1 MDSVSVSMC
10 VPNQTWRASLIRA
23 NGPLV
28 PRASRRVFVS
38 FNAVAYENTQQSML
52 MLLHIPT
59 PKITNT
65 QGTQIL
71 LYHTNGLQ
79 KKTTAYSGCR
89 YAALCSPRHGNPVR
103 YYLFS
108 CLVWLIREFGVA
120 ELMQEAIQNNDI
132 FYLILSQAFC
142 LHTRRHPLLPEL
154 LQGVLPESWCC
165 LGKLLRS
172 NEELSP
178 PVVAWFAAFPAP
190 AEEIFGTGAHYL
202 FWNQLNVVKHFL
214 CELPYRW
221 AIMVEASKCRQAPPL
236 TEEMVQ
242 ELNSNSPIVQTA
254 AFRAVVRSLWGWD
267 DPRLGFLELLQ
278 KTDQATYTKQH
289 WRRSPAERDIA
300 YEVLKCVHDVLEQH
314 RPRPRASIV
323 KYVLTGAY
331 ELFRETPPS
340 MQRTWNFEV
349 DNGNGQSSRGAAQ
362 GVASGERG
370 GNGRA
375 GNGNSIE
382 GVTGADSTG
391 VDATEREG

>member
-1 MDSVSVSMC
+1 MYDPTRLQNLLKGYFWLQHGQC
-10 VPNQTWRASLIRA
+10 N
-23 NGPLV
+23 
-28 PRASRRVFVS
+28 S
-38 FNAVAYENTQQSML
+38 FDMERKM
-52 MLLHIPT
+52 
-59 PKITNT
+59 
-65 QGTQIL
+65 
-71 LYHTNGLQ
+71 
-79 KKTTAYSGCR
+79 
-89 YAALCSPRHGNPVR
+89 
-103 YYLFS
+103 
-108 CLVWLIREFGVA
+108 
-120 ELMQEAIQNNDI
+120 LMQEAIQNNDI

-142 LHTRRHPLLPEL
+142 LHTRRHPLLAEL

-242 ELNSNSPIVQTA
+242 ELNSNSPVVQTA

>member
-120 ELMQEAIQNNDI
+120 APLKCSVWMG
-132 FYLILSQAFC
+132 LILRISVRAD
-142 LHTRRHPLLPEL
+142 RVSPVGVY
-154 LQGVLPESWCC
+154 LQNPG
-165 LGKLLRS
+165 
-172 NEELSP
+172 EE
-178 PVVAWFAAFPAP
+178 
-190 AEEIFGTGAHYL
+190 GTA
-202 FWNQLNVVKHFL
+202 
-214 CELPYRW
+214 
-221 AIMVEASKCRQAPPL
+221 
-236 TEEMVQ
+236 
-242 ELNSNSPIVQTA
+242 
-254 AFRAVVRSLWGWD
+254 
-267 DPRLGFLELLQ
+267 
-278 KTDQATYTKQH
+278 
-289 WRRSPAERDIA
+289 
-300 YEVLKCVHDVLEQH
+300 
-314 RPRPRASIV
+314 
-323 KYVLTGAY
+323 
-331 ELFRETPPS
+331 
-340 MQRTWNFEV
+340 EV
-349 DNGNGQSSRGAAQ
+349 DS
-362 GVASGERG
+362 VAKSG
-370 GNGRA
+370 
-375 GNGNSIE
+375 
-382 GVTGADSTG
+382 
-391 VDATEREG
+391 